1 MNDMASCCDKNS
13 DKEDVSRKDVQNFYS
28 KAALTAQETLCC
40 PTQYDSGELS
50 HIPKEVLEISY
61 GCGSPVGKAGLQE
74 GQTVLDL
81 GSGGGIDCFIAA
93 KCVGKTGR
101 VYGIDMTEEMLNVA
115 RQNADQVVKNLGYN
129 NIEFKQGFLEN
140 IPIED
145 MSVDLVTSNCVIN
158 LSTKKG
164 EVFKEIHRI
173 LKNKGRFLIADI
185 ISEAEV
191 PEEMRNNKE
200 LWGECI
206 SGALTLQEFL
216 NFARDNQF
224 NGLHIQKDYL
234 WKEVAGIKF
243 YSYTIE
249 GSKFSSRENP
259 CDSNS
264 VFATYAGPFDTVV
277 FQGTKF
283 QLGVTVEIDRN
294 TAAMM
299 SSHSYSGQF
308 IITDPEI
315 EKPTESNSETSCC
328 S

>member
-1 MNDMASCCDKNS
+1 M
-13 DKEDVSRKDVQNFYS
+13 
-28 KAALTAQETLCC
+28 
-40 PTQYDSGELS
+40 
-50 HIPKEVLEISY
+50 
-61 GCGSPVGKAGLQE
+61 
-74 GQTVLDL
+74 LDL

-93 KCVGKTGR
+93 KYVGKTGH
-101 VYGIDMTEEMLNVA
+101 VYGIDMTDEMLNVA

-164 EVFKEIHRI
+164 AVFKEIHRI
-173 LKNKGRFLIADI
+173 LKNEGRFLIADI
-185 ISEAEV
+185 ISEVEV

-216 NFARDNQF
+216 NYARDNQF
-224 NGLHIQKDYL
+224 KGLHIQKDYL

-249 GSKFSSRENP
+249 GFKFSSRENP

-264 VFATYAGPFDTVV
+264 VFATYAGPFDTVI

-283 QLGVTVEIDRN
+283 QLGVTVEIDRS
-294 TAAMM
+294 TATIM

-308 IITDPEI
+308 VITDPKI
-315 EKPTESNSETSCC
+315 EKPTESNSKTSCC

>member
-1 MNDMASCCDKNS
+1 MNDIASCCDKNS
-13 DKEDVSRKDVQNFYS
+13 GKEDVSKDDVQSFYS
-28 KAALTAQETLCC
+28 NAALTPQESLCC
-40 PTQYDSGELS
+40 PTQYDLDDLS

-93 KCVGKTGR
+93 KYVGKTGH

-115 RQNADQVVKNLGYN
+115 RKNADQVVKNLGYN
-129 NIEFKQGFLEN
+129 NIEFKRGFLEK

-164 EVFKEIHRI
+164 DVFKEIHRI
-173 LKNKGRFLIADI
+173 LKNEGRFLIADI
-185 ISEAEV
+185 ISEVEV
-191 PEEMRNNKE
+191 PDEMRNNKE

-206 SGALTLQEFL
+206 SGALTLQEFI
-216 NFARDNQF
+216 NFARENKF
-224 NGLHIQKDYL
+224 NGLRIQKDYL
-234 WKEVAGIKF
+234 WKEVSGIKF

-264 VFATYAGPFDTVV
+264 VFATYTGPFDTVI

-283 QLGVTVEIDRN
+283 QLGATVEVDRN
-294 TAAMM
+294 TATIL
-299 SSHSYSGQF
+299 SSHSYNGQF
-308 IITDPEI
+308 ILTDPQI
-315 EKPTESNSETSCC
+315 EKPTGNTSETSCC

>member
-1 MNDMASCCDKNS
+1 MNDMSSYCDKNS
-13 DKEDVSRKDVQNFYS
+13 DKEDVSRNDVQSFYS
-28 KAALTAQETLCC
+28 KAAVTAQERLCC
-40 PTQYDSGELS
+40 PTQYDSSELS

-61 GCGSPVGKAGLQE
+61 GCGSPVGKAALQE

-93 KCVGKTGR
+93 KYVGKTGH

-115 RQNADQVVKNLGYN
+115 RQNADQVIKNLGYN

-164 EVFKEIHRI
+164 AVFKEIHRI
-173 LKNKGRFLIADI
+173 LKNEGRFLIADI
-185 ISEAEV
+185 ISEVEV
-191 PEEMRNNKE
+191 PEKMRNNKE

-216 NFARDNQF
+216 NYARDNQF
-224 NGLHIQKDYL
+224 KGLHIQKDYL

-249 GSKFSSRENP
+249 GSKFSSIENP
-259 CDSNS
+259 CESNS
-264 VFATYAGPFDTVV
+264 IFATYAGPFDTVI

-283 QLGVTVEIDRN
+283 ELGITVEIDRN
-294 TAAMM
+294 TASMM
-299 SSHSYSGQF
+299 SSHSYSGHF
-308 IITDPEI
+308 IITDQKI

>member
-28 KAALTAQETLCC
+28 KAALTAQESLCC

-173 LKNKGRFLIADI
+173 LRNKGRFLIADI

>member
-164 EVFKEIHRI
+164 DVFKEIHRI
-173 LKNKGRFLIADI
+173 LKNEGRFLIADI

-191 PEEMRNNKE
+191 PQEMRNNKE

>member
-13 DKEDVSRKDVQNFYS
+13 DKEDVSRNDVQSFYS
-28 KAALTAQETLCC
+28 KAAVTAQESLCC
-40 PTQYDSGELS
+40 PTQYDSSELS

-61 GCGSPVGKAGLQE
+61 GCGSPVGKAALQE

-93 KCVGKTGR
+93 KYVGKTGH

-164 EVFKEIHRI
+164 DVFKEIHRI
-173 LKNKGRFLIADI
+173 LKNEGRFLIADI
-185 ISEAEV
+185 ISEVKV
-191 PEEMRNNKE
+191 PEEMRNNKS

-216 NFARDNQF
+216 NYARDNQF

-264 VFATYAGPFDTVV
+264 VFATYAGPFDTVI

-283 QLGVTVEIDRN
+283 QLGVTVEIDRS
-294 TAAMM
+294 TATIM
-299 SSHSYSGQF
+299 SSHPYSGQF
-308 IITDPEI
+308 IITDPKI